1 MIKEIYAVYG
11 DNLPTSRSDYSA
23 TSKSPVAMISIN
35 KQYKTWAR
43 FVLEYTKYAITQ
55 RNLKPNT
62 IEKKK
67 SYVKK

>member
-11 DNLPTSRSDYSA
+11 DALPATRSDYSA
-23 TSKSPVAMISIN
+23 TVKSPVAMIRIN
-35 KQYKTWAR
+35 KQYKTWAK

-55 RNLKPNT
+55 RNAKPKV
-62 IEKKK
+62 IEKK